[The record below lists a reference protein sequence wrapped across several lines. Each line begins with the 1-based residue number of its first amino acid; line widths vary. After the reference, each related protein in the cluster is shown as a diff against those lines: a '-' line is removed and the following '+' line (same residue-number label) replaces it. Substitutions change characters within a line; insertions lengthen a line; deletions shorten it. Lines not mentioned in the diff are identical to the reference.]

1 LKNVIQ
7 FFLISA
13 IESALLIGPPVA
25 LAVADADGE
34 VLVDAIPVDDG
45 VADVVADAE
54 EETEAL
60 GDVVV
65 VVVLLELLDEQAVS
79 AAATARPSTGPTRSR
94 RFV

>member
-1 LKNVIQ
+1 M
-7 FFLISA
+7 
-13 IESALLIGPPVA
+13 
-25 LAVADADGE
+25 ADGE
-34 VLVDAIPVDDG
+34 V
-45 VADVVADAE
+45 VVMDPEAEAEVEADAE
-54 EETEAL
+54 AEAEAL